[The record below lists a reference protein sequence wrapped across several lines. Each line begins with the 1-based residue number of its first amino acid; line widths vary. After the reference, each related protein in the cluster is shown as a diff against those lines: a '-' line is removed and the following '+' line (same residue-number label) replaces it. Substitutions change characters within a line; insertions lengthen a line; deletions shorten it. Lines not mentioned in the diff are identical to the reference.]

1 MAAGEDHPARQQP
14 HEQNADDQRRM
25 PIKEIP
31 VHNFARLFPS
41 HSLSSAKLWRTGRR
55 FPSINQAENCLHYF
69 QAAPAAFIL

>member
-1 MAAGEDHPARQQP
+1 
-14 HEQNADDQRRM
+14 M

-41 HSLSSAKLWRTGRR
+41 HSLSSANLWRTLKL
-55 FPSINQAENCLHYF
+55 FPTVNRAENCPLFF